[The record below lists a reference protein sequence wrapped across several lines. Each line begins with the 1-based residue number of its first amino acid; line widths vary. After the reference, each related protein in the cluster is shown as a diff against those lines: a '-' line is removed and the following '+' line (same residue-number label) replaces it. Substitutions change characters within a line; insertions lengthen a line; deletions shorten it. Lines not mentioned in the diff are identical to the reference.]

1 MTARD
6 MGAFRPGI
14 GYAIGA
20 LKRQGFVIA
29 ILTVIIG
36 VAFKAAMGDPGR
48 RQPQAIVVICWRLSG
63 RSR

>member
-1 MTARD
+1 MTAWD

-20 LKRQGFVIA
+20 LKLQGFVIA

-48 RQPQAIVVICWRLSG
+48 RESG
-63 RSR
+63 GHIGDLLTAVGT

>member
-1 MTARD
+1 
-6 MGAFRPGI
+6 MGFRPGI
-14 GYAIGA
+14 GYAVGA

-36 VAFKAAMGDPGR
+36 VAFKAAMGDPVAASR
-48 RQPQAIVVICWRLSG
+48 EAIVVICWRLSG

>member
-48 RQPQAIVVICWRLSG
+48 RQPRGHRGDLLAAVG
-63 RSR
+63 T